1 MVKRYWLVVIF
12 AAGIAL
18 GLWLERVPDS
28 GQRAEPVVISPPPTA
43 RTPPPARTADAPPV
57 HPAASPPEP
66 VSNGSAPAASLS
78 MIIENA
84 PADRWDYGDYS
95 GYSLPVDAGP
105 RFGAQIAES
114 IRAGRNDT
122 LAREHVQLEREVRD
136 DSWAY
141 PLEAE
146 LHDMLAADPVM
157 GEFKVEHL
165 ECRATLCELRV
176 SGKDRLQQSSAVN
189 QWLHDMNQ
197 LRWPGGLTVGT
208 AIFSG
213 TENGSE
219 GMLMLRKPPAQG

>member
-1 MVKRYWLVVIF
+1 
-12 AAGIAL
+12 
-18 GLWLERVPDS
+18 
-28 GQRAEPVVISPPPTA
+28 
-43 RTPPPARTADAPPV
+43 
-57 HPAASPPEP
+57 
-66 VSNGSAPAASLS
+66 

-122 LAREHVQLEREVRD
+122 LAREQVQLEREVRD

-176 SGKDRLQQSSAVN
+176 SGKERLEPHSSAVN
-189 QWLHDMNQ
+189 QWLRDMHR
-197 LRWPGGLTVGT
+197 LPWPGGLTPGTVVFAGT
-208 AIFSG
+208 AD
-213 TENGSE
+213 GSE
-219 GMLMLRKPPAQG
+219 GILMLRKPPPRN